1 MARAQQFNTG
11 EISPDGAAALGLPSA
26 NTREADFGIN
36 YFLRD
41 GLKGIASYGR
51 QFSSAGNANQWS
63 FGIAYRF
70 MVPLGQGGAAIM
82 RITLSMKGSVTVL
95 LCALT
100 LASFVFA
107 AVPSGRKDAS
117 SGAAIQHIADADNM
131 RIAGEQRFHAN
142 CGRCHAAPQ
151 KFPPRMMATILRFT
165 CTGSSHH
172 HRRRPAPDS
181 VLHDTVSTS

>member
-1 MARAQQFNTG
+1 
-11 EISPDGAAALGLPSA
+11 
-26 NTREADFGIN
+26 
-36 YFLRD
+36 
-41 GLKGIASYGR
+41 
-51 QFSSAGNANQWS
+51 
-63 FGIAYRF
+63 
-70 MVPLGQGGAAIM
+70 M

-151 KFPPRMMATILRFT
+151 KFPPRMMATILRHMRVRATITDEDQRLILFYMT
-165 CTGSSHH
+165 Q
-172 HRRRPAPDS
+172 
-181 VLHDTVSTS
+181 